1 MTTTAAMSTATTVTV
16 ATGVTGEETVLPT
29 EHGGVRRRAPS
40 DSHPRVL
47 LAHQWLRASAPADG
61 ETLDRV
67 PEEIRLTFSE
77 RVRLDFTSVEV
88 VGPEGP
94 LVLAPLRT
102 ATDDERVLVAPVE
115 GGWHPG
121 DFTLR
126 WSTVG
131 ADGHRTDGT
140 LSFVVEEDAD
150 GLPEPEPE
158 APDIDDPDDVE
169 AAPPPVHH
177 DPRVF
182 PETPEF
188 GAESP
193 AYAAI
198 RGLLFVALLALLGAV
213 TLRWAVLPA
222 AAQRA
227 AGQVGPLTGPV
238 GLGAAR
244 LGLAAAAALFVAALA
259 RLWAQTAS
267 IFGPG
272 EALNPERLAAALS
285 FQPWGTGWW
294 LQAGAALVA
303 TVGFALVLQG
313 IRAGWAVAVLAALT
327 AAATPALSGHA
338 VASPGLAWL
347 AVPAD
352 ALHVIAAG
360 GWVGGLLALVVIGLP
375 ATLRLEPG
383 RRGSAAAA
391 LVQGFSPVALVLAGI
406 LMVTGVF
413 AAWIH
418 LGDVTAL
425 WTSAYGRTLLLKLAI
440 FSGVFLVGAY
450 NFLRVRPALGD
461 EAGPRR
467 LRRSATVELILALLV
482 IAVTAVLVAI
492 PPPAD

>member
-1 MTTTAAMSTATTVTV
+1 VRAALPRRGAAAIAV
-16 ATGVTGEETVLPT
+16 ALLVLLLTP
-29 EHGGVRRRAPS
+29 AL
-40 DSHPRVL
+40 L

-61 ETLDRV
+61 DALDRV

-77 RVRLDFTSVEV
+77 PVRLDFTSVDV
-88 VGPEGP
+88 AGPEGA
-94 LVLAPLRT
+94 LVIGALR
-102 ATDDERVLVAPVE
+102 AAADDGRVLVAPVE

-121 DFTLR
+121 EFTLR

-140 LSFVVEEDAD
+140 LAFAVEEDAD
-150 GLPEPEPE
+150 GLPEPDPEP
-158 APDIDDPDDVE
+158 APDPDAGDAE
-169 AAPPPVHH
+169 AVAVPPEHH
-177 DPRVF
+177 DPRMF
-182 PETPEF
+182 PETVAF
-188 GAESP
+188 GPGSP

-227 AGQVGPLTGPV
+227 AERVAPLTRPV
-238 GLGAAR
+238 TLGAAG

-267 IFGPG
+267 LFGPA
-272 EALNPERLAAALS
+272 EALHPERLAATLS
-285 FQPWGTGWW
+285 LHPWATGWW
-294 LQAGAALVA
+294 LQAGAALAA

-313 IRAGWAVAVLAALT
+313 IRAGWAVAIVSALVAAV
-327 AAATPALSGHA
+327 TPALSGHA
-338 VASPGLAWL
+338 VGSPGLAWL

-352 ALHVIAAG
+352 ALHVLAAG

-425 WTSAYGRTLLLKLAI
+425 WTSAYGRTLLLKLGI
-440 FSGVFLVGAY
+440 FAGVFLVGAY
-450 NFLRVRPALGD
+450 NFLRVRPALGE
-461 EAGPRR
+461 EAGIRR
-467 LRRSATVELILALLV
+467 LTRSASVELVLALLV

-492 PPPAD
+492 PPPAS

>member
-1 MTTTAAMSTATTVTV
+1 VTKRLSRRTTAAIAAV
-16 ATGVTGEETVLPT
+16 VLALVLTP
-29 EHGGVRRRAPS
+29 A
-40 DSHPRVL
+40 VL
-47 LAHQWLRASAPADG
+47 LAHQYLRAASPADG
-61 ETLDRV
+61 DTLHRV

-77 RVRLDFTSVEV
+77 RVRLDFTSVDV
-88 VGPEGP
+88 AGPEGH
-94 LVLAPLRT
+94 LVIGPLRT
-102 ATDDERVLVAPVE
+102 AADDERVLVAPVE
-115 GGWHPG
+115 AGWHPG

-126 WSTVG
+126 WVTVG

-140 LSFVVEEDAD
+140 LSFTVDEDAE

-158 APDIDDPDDVE
+158 EPEIDDPDGVE
-169 AAPPPVHH
+169 AVPPPAHH

-182 PETPEF
+182 PETAEF
-188 GAESP
+188 GPESP

-222 AAQRA
+222 AAQRGA
-227 AGQVGPLTGPV
+227 ERVAPLAGPV

-267 IFGPG
+267 LFGPG
-272 EALNPERLAAALS
+272 DALHPERLAAALS
-285 FQPWGTGWW
+285 FQPWATGWW

-313 IRAGWAVAVLAALT
+313 IRAGWAVAVVAALV
-327 AAATPALSGHA
+327 AAVTPALSGHA
-338 VASPGLAWL
+338 VASPDLAWL

-425 WTSAYGRTLLLKLAI
+425 WTSAYGRTLLLKLGI
-440 FSGVFLVGAY
+440 FAGVFLVGAY
-450 NFLRVRPALGD
+450 NFLRVRPALGK
-461 EAGPRR
+461 EAGTRR
-467 LRRSATVELILALLV
+467 LQRSASTELVLALLV